1 MQFHA
6 KPVFFFNIFTDNPHV
21 HVLFMGFM
29 SGLPNYWYNG
39 RRYNL
44 KGVCW
49 CVDTDPG
56 NFCPEETV
64 YVAFSQLLYLWDLEE
79 QRSRGFKAII

>member
-1 MQFHA
+1 MLTLTLGIDILFEKLIGMNMKSTFSMQFHA

-56 NFCPEETV
+56 NFCPE
-64 YVAFSQLLYLWDLEE
+64 
-79 QRSRGFKAII
+79 GK